1 VDYLIGLLLIVFGAP
16 LVGLLG
22 NALAGTGR
30 KALGRA
36 VGVGLYLVVLAIAGW
51 LVVRGL

>member
-1 VDYLIGLLLIVFGAP
+1 MDFLIGLLLIVLGAP
-16 LVGLLG
+16 PVGLLG

-36 VGVGLYLVVLAIAGW
+36 AVSGSAWWCSRSPGG
-51 LVVRGL
+51 